1 MGKLWECY
9 STFMVKRML
18 TSCGSNFRAI
28 NYGQI
33 NVAPGYEIHVGNNV
47 CLEKG
52 VRLSM
57 GPGAK
62 IYIGDNTY
70 LADYAHVLSVDEVR
84 IGKDCAISWHVL
96 FMDTSSHPIAFGDDV
111 PVTRVTPITVGDHV
125 WIGCRAVILKGV
137 TIGEGAVV
145 ANNAVVTHDVPP
157 RTLVGGNPARV
168 IKEGVSWL

>member
-1 MGKLWECY
+1 MNKLWERY
-9 STFMVKRML
+9 STYRVKQML
-18 TSCGSNFRAI
+18 TSYGTNFRAL
-28 NYGQI
+28 NYGRI
-33 NVAPGYEIHVGNNV
+33 MTAPGYEIHVGDNV

-62 IYIGDNTY
+62 IFIGDNTY

-96 FMDTSSHPIAFGDDV
+96 FMDTSSHPIAFGNDAA
-111 PVTRVTPITVGDHV
+111 VTRISPITVEDHV

-157 RTLVGGNPARV
+157 RTMVGGNPARV
-168 IKEGVSWL
+168 IKEEVSWR

>member
-1 MGKLWECY
+1 MGKLWERY
-9 STFMVKRML
+9 STLRVKKML
-18 TSCGSNFRAI
+18 TSCGTNFRAL
-28 NYGQI
+28 NYGLI
-33 NVAPGYEIHVGNNV
+33 MTAPGYEIHVGNNV

-62 IYIGDNTY
+62 IFIGDNTY

-96 FMDTSSHPIAFGDDV
+96 FMDTSSHPIAFGDQ
-111 PVTRVTPITVGDHV
+111 PPETRISPIVVEDHV

-137 TIGEGAVV
+137 TIGEGAIV

-157 RTLVGGNPARV
+157 RTMVGGNPAKV
-168 IKEGVSWL
+168 IKEEVSWL

>member
-1 MGKLWECY
+1 
-9 STFMVKRML
+9 MVKRML
-18 TSCGSNFRAI
+18 TSCGNNFRAL
-28 NYGQI
+28 NYGR
-33 NVAPGYEIHVGNNV
+33 VMAAPGYEIHVGDNV

-62 IYIGDNTY
+62 IFIGDNTY
-70 LADYAHVLSVDEVR
+70 LADYAHILSVDEVQ

-96 FMDTSSHPIAFGDDV
+96 FMDTSSHPIAFGDDT
-111 PVTRVTPITVGDHV
+111 PVTRVSPIVVQDHV

-145 ANNAVVTHDVPP
+145 ANNAIVTKDVPP
-157 RTLVGGNPARV
+157 RTLVGGNPAQV
-168 IKEGVSWL
+168 IKTEVSWL